1 MVPLSY
7 SGTGL
12 GPYGTGGIKVFVD
25 ICFITMFDRRL
36 INKVATIA
44 INIMTPGV
52 RSSKI
57 VKPLLIRTSM
67 MIAAR
72 YEGWHITRVTADLK
86 FVLAKVVGSGIKFCE
101 TKSTGRRDRVFVF
114 FAIRSWRIRYF

>member
-1 MVPLSY
+1 LRERLALVGRFGCGLRIRCEVYVTFMVPLSY

-44 INIMTPGV
+44 INIMAPGV
-52 RSSKI
+52 RSTKI
-57 VKPLLIRTSM
+57 VKPLLMRTIM

-72 YEGWHITRVTADLK
+72 YEGWHIT
-86 FVLAKVVGSGIKFCE
+86 
-101 TKSTGRRDRVFVF
+101 
-114 FAIRSWRIRYF
+114 